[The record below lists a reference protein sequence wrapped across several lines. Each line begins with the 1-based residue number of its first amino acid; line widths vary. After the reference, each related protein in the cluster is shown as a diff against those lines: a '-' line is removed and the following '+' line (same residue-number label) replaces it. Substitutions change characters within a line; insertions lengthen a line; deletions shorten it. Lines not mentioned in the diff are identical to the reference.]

1 MKIKN
6 KKPIT
11 PNPKKEED
19 KSPEDYLDRY
29 ETTPAFS
36 DIFVDLDSD
45 YQDLMDDMGKFSRR
59 MKFDSMFPPSEKKI
73 RRRRAWADEDRQLD
87 KMDAIAK
94 EMEIATGKISTK
106 RPMGMNADGSKNY
119 READLVPDYLDPNLN
134 PNIKTLGDQY
144 RLYDQMRKG
153 ESKGAKVFGKISLK
167 GKE

>member
-73 RRRRAWADEDRQLD
+73 REKGGEAGRDSVG
-87 KMDAIAK
+87 
-94 EMEIATGKISTK
+94 TGL
-106 RPMGMNADGSKNY
+106 PG
-119 READLVPDYLDPNLN
+119 
-134 PNIKTLGDQY
+134 
-144 RLYDQMRKG
+144 
-153 ESKGAKVFGKISLK
+153 
-167 GKE
+167 

>member
-11 PNPKKEED
+11 PDPKKEED

-29 ETTPAFS
+29 TKTPIFS
-36 DIFVDLDSD
+36 YIYNDLDWE
-45 YQDLMDDMGKFSRR
+45 YQGIMDDMGKVSRR
-59 MKFDSMFPPSEKKI
+59 TKMSSLFPPSEKTLK
-73 RRRRAWADEDRQLD
+73 RRRAYADEDRQLD

-106 RPMGMNADGSKNY
+106 RPMGMNADGSENY
-119 READLVPDYLDPNLN
+119 KEVTGIPEYLDPNLN

-153 ESKGAKVFGKISLK
+153 ESKGAKMFGKISLK
-167 GKE
+167 GKD